1 MEWIRSKEC
10 QEHVDNELKKQR
22 KEFLDDW
29 REVMGWSK
37 NELPFDSETNI
48 RLRKKEKKWEAI

>member
-22 KEFLDDW
+22 KEFLNDLTDIWNNTTFFDDNDMT
-29 REVMGWSK
+29 EF
-37 NELPFDSETNI
+37 L
-48 RLRKKEKKWEAI
+48 KKQKKWET

>member
-22 KEFLDDW
+22 KKFLDDL
-29 REVMGWSK
+29 K
-37 NELPFDSETNI
+37 KI
-48 RLRKKEKKWEAI
+48 RVGSDTPYGIYINTLIEKYEAI